1 MNSIANL
8 RPAIEYCI
16 SLSNCTR
23 SGMDPAKES
32 YMRALTQYKKEYE
45 LRKIKDRKKDP
56 ERARQRERIRR
67 LLAAK

>member
-8 RPAIEYCI
+8 RPAVECCI
-16 SLSNCTR
+16 SLNCTR
-23 SGMDPAKES
+23 SGMDPAKKS
-32 YMRALTQYKKEYE
+32 YMRALAQYEKECE

-67 LLAAK
+67 LAAM